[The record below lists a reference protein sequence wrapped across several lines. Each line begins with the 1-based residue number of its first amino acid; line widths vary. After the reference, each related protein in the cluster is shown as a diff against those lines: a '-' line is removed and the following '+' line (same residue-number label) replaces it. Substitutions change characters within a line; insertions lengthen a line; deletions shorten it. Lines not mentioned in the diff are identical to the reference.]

1 MIITIRN
8 EMIREMGKPKFK
20 KSILT
25 KFSREEVSEYFS
37 WHYDMTIDLNK
48 LSDKDMNKIIKVCQK
63 YPNVRGTKTIIRDI
77 KAWQDLKQHN
87 LRTVKR
93 VKDFDSVL
101 IQYLK
106 DIDGHRIY
114 GHDSFDPDAVLSYRV
129 TNVEYKPKQVHNY
142 DTTPEHVVMTIVYKR
157 FGLEQDTTVTF
168 WRKDIITYTPDKALI
183 EKGFRSETPDLRK
196 QYLNDIKKYT
206 KIHKQVGKQFM
217 ANGGG
222 RDDTL
227 DGSEDD
233 YRRYRRSGKG
243 EPFVLA
249 NQKIIVDVF
258 MENEGKYEELLSHGH
273 VEDGAWWWSHIDGKI
288 GNVND
293 DEDEGDEYEN
303 PDAEVDVEIPIHP
316 HVVIFDLTRHIRMT
330 THINFLKEYV
340 YDESLADKLVLDDE
354 VKQLIETLV
363 SGKSEFND
371 IIKGKSGGTVI
382 LLGGS
387 AGVGKTLTAEV
398 FAEYQHKPLYNVQA
412 SQLGLNP
419 VELESELKRVLR
431 RSARWDSILLID
443 EADVYV
449 HARGNDINQ
458 NAIVGVFLR
467 VLEYHNATIFLTTNI
482 PEVVD
487 DAIISRCIAKIQ
499 YKYPTKEQQI
509 KIWKIISKTSKIK
522 IDDKVILEFV
532 EKYNEYTGRD
542 IKNILK
548 LSSLKAK
555 ADGKPISMKMLKF
568 IIRFNPSIKK
578 KEND

>member
-8 EMIREMGKPKFK
+8 ELIREMGKPKLRA
-20 KSILT
+20 SIL
-25 KFSREEVSEYFS
+25 KRFCREDVSDYFE
-37 WHYDMTIDLNK
+37 WHYDMTIDLNTI
-48 LSDKDMNKIIKVCQK
+48 SEIDMNKIIKVCK
-63 YPNVRGTKTIIRDI
+63 NYESIRGTKTVIRDI
-77 KAWQDLKQHN
+77 KAWQDLKKHK

-93 VKDFDSVL
+93 VRDFEPVL

-106 DIDGHRIY
+106 DVGGHRIY
-114 GHDSFDPDAVLSYRV
+114 GHDSFDPDAILGYRV
-129 TNVEYKPKQVHNY
+129 TEVKYKPKEVHNY
-142 DTTPEHVVMTIVYKR
+142 DTTPEHIVMKIVYKR

-168 WRKDIITYTPDKALI
+168 WRKDIVTYTPDKALI
-183 EKGFRSETPDLRK
+183 EKGFRIETPELRK
-196 QYLNDIKKYT
+196 QYLDDIKRYT
-206 KIHKQVGKQFM
+206 KIHMRVGKQYY

-227 DGSEDD
+227 DGTEDD

-243 EPFVLA
+243 NPFVLA
-249 NQKIIVDVF
+249 DQKVVVDVF
-258 MENEGKYEELLSHGH
+258 MENEGKYEELLGKGH

-288 GNVND
+288 PN
-293 DEDEGDEYEN
+293 DEDKEDDGDEL
-303 PDAEVDVEIPIHP
+303 EVADSELNVEIPIHP

-330 THINFLKEYV
+330 THINFLTEYV
-340 YDESLADKLVLDDE
+340 YDESLADKLVLDEE

-419 VELESELKRVLR
+419 EELEKELKRVLR

-482 PEVVD
+482 PDVVD

-499 YKYPTKEQQI
+499 YKYPTKKQQI

-522 IDDKVILEFV
+522 IDDKVVLDFV
-532 EKYNEYTGRD
+532 EKYNDYTGRD

-548 LSSLKAK
+548 LSNLKAK
-555 ADGKPISMKMLKF
+555 ADGKPIDMKLLEF

-578 KEND
+578 KESD